1 MMVES
6 MAAPMGA
13 GAMTENY
20 MVVCRQRV
28 KWGGREIGSGI
39 GFDTSKPIPHPQ

>member
-1 MMVES
+1 MMAES

-20 MVVCRQRV
+20 MVVCRERV
-28 KWGGREIGSGI
+28 KWGGREIGSSI
-39 GFDTSKPIPHPQ
+39 GFATSKPIRHPQ